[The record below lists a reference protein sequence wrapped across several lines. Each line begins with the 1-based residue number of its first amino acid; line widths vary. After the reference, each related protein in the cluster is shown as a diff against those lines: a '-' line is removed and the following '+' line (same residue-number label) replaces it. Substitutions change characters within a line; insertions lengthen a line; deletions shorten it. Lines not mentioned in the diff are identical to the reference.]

1 MKKYI
6 KEDDPFVVPTDDLK
20 LIEEHFGN
28 ASNKYPHCSI
38 SRIEMPPRWNE
49 PFQTPEFDEFV
60 LMEKGQLEI
69 IVDGEKL
76 IVRNGESILL
86 KKGGRVKFTNPND
99 FSARYWSI
107 CLPPFTLDT
116 VHREKK
122 KGGLR

>member
-1 MKKYI
+1 MKKYV
-6 KEDDPFVVPTDDLK
+6 KEDDPFIVPTDDLK

-49 PFQTPEFDEFV
+49 PVQNPEFDEFV
-60 LMEKGQLEI
+60 LLETGKLEL

-76 IVRNGESILL
+76 NIGEGESILV
-86 KKGGRVKFTNPND
+86 KKGARVKYANPFD
-99 FSARYWSI
+99 FPARYWSI

-116 VHREKK
+116 VHREK
-122 KGGLR
+122 R